1 MIKLAQI
8 ALVLPVHTADVERV
22 FSAQNLI
29 CTSKRNRLNVDTQ
42 NMLPK
47 QKLEGQA
54 ERSEAYSAS
63 IVKRW
68 QAKDRKL
75 FTVKGGGKEKGA
87 KLI

>member
-8 ALVLPVHTADVERV
+8 AVLPVHTDGVERG

-42 NMLPK
+42 NMLIK
-47 QKLEGQA
+47 RKLEGQA
-54 ERSEAYSAS
+54 ERSEAYIAS

-68 QAKDRKL
+68 QAKDRK
-75 FTVKGGGKEKGA
+75 
-87 KLI
+87 